1 MLNILK
7 EKIGKLDAYRNSLR
21 ERIEVA
27 ETARSARLSKPVI
40 EPIKSYTCSVVGT
53 FADCAFPRGFTRE
66 GQIMKM
72 KPSET
77 LYLEEFE
84 YEGKPAFYVCRTK
97 NRVDIGCVPATTAAR
112 LAEKY
117 PDCEYKVVILEKKND
132 HHDNTTFRIRI
143 DIYKK

>member
-1 MLNILK
+1 MLNFLK
-7 EKIGKLDAYRNSLR
+7 EKVGNLETYRSSLR

-27 ETARSARLSKPVI
+27 EVARSARLSKPVI

-53 FADCAFPRGFTRE
+53 FADCACPRGFSRE
-66 GQIMKM
+66 WQIMKM
-72 KPSET
+72 KPKET

-112 LAEKY
+112 LVEKY
-117 PDCEYKVVILEKKND
+117 ADCEYKVVILEKKSDHND
-132 HHDNTTFRIRI
+132 NLTFRIRI